1 MRIVIFTDRYPY
13 GRSEEAFV
21 ANEVEY
27 LATHRG
33 EDTVVVVPLKG
44 GGHCRAVPRGVE
56 VAEPLIRGVRGWRGA
71 LALGCL
77 PLRGAFW
84 HFWGETL
91 RCVARGSKLSRTWF
105 SRYVAGELVANYAGV
120 EMRRRAEGVLY
131 SYWMSYGALGVALAR
146 SRHLRGGRWRCVSR
160 AHGYDIRDG
169 AKGIPLRGF
178 TWRWIDAVFPVSYA
192 GASALLAE
200 RGALRTKVRVSY
212 LGVYGLAR
220 PCPIS
225 AEGERVLFVS
235 CSSVRAVKRL
245 DLMLRLIAA
254 FARANGEVRVTWV
267 HFGGGELLTSVRAL
281 ALLEQGEHSN
291 LLVDWRG
298 EMTNAE
304 VLRAYEKLGGA
315 IFLNT
320 SESEGL
326 PVSIMEALSAG
337 FPVVATNV
345 GGTSEAVVEGAGE
358 LLGAE
363 PGQDEFID
371 AVNRV
376 RTDYATYARCARGV
390 FEKRFDAERN
400 YERFYGL
407 IVDGDLRGGAGRRG

>member
-1 MRIVIFTDRYPY
+1 
-13 GRSEEAFV
+13 
-21 ANEVEY
+21 
-27 LATHRG
+27 
-33 EDTVVVVPLKG
+33 
-44 GGHCRAVPRGVE
+44 
-56 VAEPLIRGVRGWRGA
+56 
-71 LALGCL
+71 
-77 PLRGAFW
+77 
-84 HFWGETL
+84 
-91 RCVARGSKLSRTWF
+91 
-105 SRYVAGELVANYAGV
+105 
-120 EMRRRAEGVLY
+120 
-131 SYWMSYGALGVALAR
+131 
-146 SRHLRGGRWRCVSR
+146 
-160 AHGYDIRDG
+160 
-169 AKGIPLRGF
+169 
-178 TWRWIDAVFPVSYA
+178 
-192 GASALLAE
+192 
-200 RGALRTKVRVSY
+200 
-212 LGVYGLAR
+212 
-220 PCPIS
+220 
-225 AEGERVLFVS
+225 
-235 CSSVRAVKRL
+235 
-245 DLMLRLIAA
+245 
-254 FARANGEVRVTWV
+254 
-267 HFGGGELLTSVRAL
+267 
-281 ALLEQGEHSN
+281 
-291 LLVDWRG
+291 
-298 EMTNAE
+298 MTNAE